1 MTEQPPPSGYLPPPA
16 AFAAPGGQYPNPYD
30 PLVNPPYAGIGG
42 WFNRM
47 SSVFQR
53 SWKSIAAVFA
63 VTHLLPAVGIA
74 VTTAIGTALVL
85 VPWQQEMIEAAESG
99 EDPRFD
105 TLVGPFLGLMGVIVV
120 AAVLFTVLQAAG
132 YAAGTYVVTRDA
144 AGAPTAVADALRYG
158 FRRCLGLFGWTLV
171 TALLVL
177 AGAIACILPAFYV
190 YAATALVGPIYL
202 FERRT
207 PIGRS
212 FTIFNNNL
220 GRVLG
225 RLAMILV
232 IVIGGSLVTST
243 VESVLNLVFGGAGS
257 FSTDPDGTVQLAG
270 QTGMSIAGSAVVAGI
285 GAVISLPFTMI
296 QFVGI
301 LLTYAEQRGHEG
313 PVSAGSL
320 AAELD

>member
-1 MTEQPPPSGYLPPPA
+1 MTELPPPSDYLPPPA
-16 AFAAPGGQYPNPYD
+16 AYQAPGQQYPNPYD

-42 WFNRM
+42 WFGRM

-63 VTHLLPAVGIA
+63 ITHLLPSIVLAVVSAVG
-74 VTTAIGTALVL
+74 TAAVL
-85 VPWQQEMIEAAESG
+85 VPWQQEVLDAAESG
-99 EDPRFD
+99 ENPRFD
-105 TLVGPFLGLMGVIVV
+105 TLLGPFLGLMGALVV
-120 AAVLFTVLQAAG
+120 AAVLFTVVEAAG

-144 AGAPTAVADALRYG
+144 AGAPTSVGDALRYG
-158 FRRCLGLFGWTLV
+158 FRRCLGLFGWNLL
-171 TALLVL
+171 TALLII
-177 AGAIACILPAFYV
+177 AGAVACVLPAFYV
-190 YAATALVGPIYL
+190 LAATALVGPIYL

-232 IVIGGSLVTST
+232 ILIGGSIVTST
-243 VESVLNLVFGGAGS
+243 VENVLNLAFGGLGS
-257 FSTDPDGTVQLAG
+257 FSADPGSSVQLAG
-270 QTGMSIAGSAVVAGI
+270 QTGLSMAGSAVVAGV
-285 GAVISLPFTMI
+285 GAVIGLPFTMI